1 MERKT
6 LLVLA
11 AAYYQMEVILRAKEL
26 GYRVVTTDNVPEN
39 PGHRL
44 ADRSYSVDTTDY
56 AGVLRIAREEKIHG
70 ILGPASDVAV
80 PTVARVAEALGLPG
94 PPPEAAN
101 TVCDKLAFA
110 DFLAANRFA
119 RPETIPVGPQT
130 RPPADFFA
138 AGPGIVKPDRSSGAK
153 GVFIVTSA
161 GEYDRRLPQ
170 MLRFS
175 PTGRGVLMRFI
186 DGYQGTL
193 IGVMRHGEPWLEYFL
208 DRQTRR
214 PPYAATLGL
223 YLPARLEERERRAV
237 SEQVRRLWAL
247 LALRDG
253 AFVCDF
259 IVGRDGVFI
268 LEITPRLGGSSV
280 CYLIQQASGFDLITY
295 CIGAACRDPLD
306 AGTSAAPRP
315 TGMVLLG
322 TEEAGVL
329 TYDEAEVER
338 LRGETWVRRIRM
350 DFPPG
355 TRVEPLVNGRNRV
368 GECLITADSRDQ
380 LSERELAVRA
390 RLGLALPSTWDQP
403 DGGAADPA
411 ARRVAADEG

>member
-11 AAYYQMEVILRAKEL
+11 AGYYQVEVILRALAL
-26 GYRVVTTDNVPEN
+26 GYRVVTADNVPEN

-44 ADRSYSVDTTDY
+44 ADRAYSVDTTDF
-56 AGVLRIAREEKIHG
+56 AGVLRIARAEKIHG

-80 PTVARVAEALGLPG
+80 PTVARVAETLGLPG

-101 TVCDKLAFA
+101 TVCDKLAFS
-110 DFLAANRFA
+110 DFLAAKQFA
-119 RPETIPVGPQT
+119 RPETVSVGPET
-130 RPPADFFA
+130 RAPAGFFT

-161 GEYDRRLPQ
+161 GEYARRLPE

-193 IGVMRHGEPWLEYFL
+193 IGVMRDGELWLEYFL

-223 YLPARLEERERRAV
+223 YLPARLDEHERRDV
-237 SEQVRRLWAL
+237 SEQVRRLWVL
-247 LALRDG
+247 LGLRDG

-259 IVGRDGVFI
+259 VVGRDGVFL

-280 CYLIQQASGFDLITY
+280 CHLIQQATGFDLITY
-295 CIGAACRDPLD
+295 CIGAACRDPVD
-306 AGTSAAPRP
+306 AGTSGGPQP
-315 TGMVLLG
+315 TAMVLLG

-338 LRGETWVRRIRM
+338 LRAEPWVRGISM
-350 DFPPG
+350 DFPSG
-355 TRVEPLVNGRNRV
+355 TRVEPLINGRNRV
-368 GECLITADSRDQ
+368 GQCVITADSR
-380 LSERELAVRA
+380 EELTARALTVRG
-390 RLGLALPSTWDQP
+390 RLGLELPSAWP
-403 DGGAADPA
+403 EP
-411 ARRVAADEG
+411 